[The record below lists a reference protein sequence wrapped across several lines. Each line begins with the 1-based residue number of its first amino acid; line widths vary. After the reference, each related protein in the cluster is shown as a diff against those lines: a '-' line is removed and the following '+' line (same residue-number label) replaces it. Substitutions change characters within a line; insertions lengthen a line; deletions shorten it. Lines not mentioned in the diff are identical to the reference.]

1 MNDINIVFSSLS
13 SAIIKA
19 NDNTMITLIMQI
31 VNNLTKDVAMMLW
44 RIIGIIGDNKRI
56 TMHGNITFL
65 RYSLNENGNT
75 ILATNVTTIWLI
87 IITDRLT

>member
-19 NDNTMITLIMQI
+19 NDNTMITLIIQI

-44 RIIGIIGDNKRI
+44 RIIGIMGDNNRI
-56 TMHGNITFL
+56 AMHGNITFL

-75 ILATNVTTIWLI
+75 FLATNVTTIWLI

>member
-19 NDNTMITLIMQI
+19 NDNTMITLIIQI

-44 RIIGIIGDNKRI
+44 RIIGIMGDNKRI

>member
-19 NDNTMITLIMQI
+19 NDNTMITLIVQI

-44 RIIGIIGDNKRI
+44 RIIGIMGDNKRI

-75 ILATNVTTIWLI
+75 FLATNVTTIWLI

>member
-19 NDNTMITLIMQI
+19 NDNTMITLIIQI
-31 VNNLTKDVAMMLW
+31 VNNLTKDVAMVLW
-44 RIIGIIGDNKRI
+44 RIIGIMGDNKRI
-56 TMHGNITFL
+56 AMHGNITFL
-65 RYSLNENGNT
+65 RDSLNENGNT